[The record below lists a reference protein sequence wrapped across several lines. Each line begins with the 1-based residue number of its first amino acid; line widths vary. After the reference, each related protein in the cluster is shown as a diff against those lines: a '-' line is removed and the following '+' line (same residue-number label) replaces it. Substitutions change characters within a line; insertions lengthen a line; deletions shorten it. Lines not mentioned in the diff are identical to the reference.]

1 MKLRRTPAPRPVL
14 LFLAPALALL
24 LILVFFLML
33 SNTFMLQPGVSV
45 SVPQSPFVLSP
56 QKNPRI
62 VSITAPP
69 LSAIFYE
76 NEETDVSALR
86 KKLADL
92 RGRSQ
97 TIIIKA
103 DKHALYDNISAV
115 MNVALELGFP
125 VVLAT
130 AEESGVQ

>member
-14 LFLAPALALL
+14 LFLAPALALF
-24 LILVFFLML
+24 LILVFLLML

-76 NEETDVSALR
+76 NEETDVAALR
-86 KKLADL
+86 KKLTDL

>member
-14 LFLAPALALL
+14 LFLAPALALV
-24 LILVFFLML
+24 LILILFLLL
-33 SNTFMLQPGVSV
+33 SNTFLLQPGVAV
-45 SVPQSPFVLSP
+45 KVPASPFVLSP
-56 QKNPRI
+56 QRNPRI
-62 VSITAPP
+62 ISITSPP

-76 NEETDVSALR
+76 NEEVSVTALR
-86 KKLADL
+86 QKLTDL

-103 DKHALYDNISAV
+103 DRHAMYDNISAV
-115 MNVALELGFP
+115 MNMALELGFP

-130 AEESGVQ
+130 AEESGAQ

>member
-1 MKLRRTPAPRPVL
+1 MKLRRTATPRPVL

-24 LILVFFLML
+24 LILIFFLML
-33 SNTFMLQPGVSV
+33 SNTFLLQPGVAV
-45 SVPQSPFVLSP
+45 SVPHSPFVLSP
-56 QKNPRI
+56 QKNPRV

-76 NEETDVSALR
+76 NEETDVTSLH
-86 KKLADL
+86 KKLSDL

-130 AEESGVQ
+130 AEENP

>member
-45 SVPQSPFVLSP
+45 NVPQSPFVLSP

-76 NEETDVSALR
+76 NEETDVAALR
-86 KKLADL
+86 KKLTDL